1 MRSKKMAA
9 RKLRVL
15 VLYGGDAA
23 TRPRNELISWMV
35 EKKALNVEPVQV
47 AWGTAHS
54 EGSVAD
60 RVKKEIDLADKAIAI
75 VTKDTRSTHGAPNIS
90 EEIGRWLQAKGGRTL
105 CVIRQEGT
113 QINSNAAG
121 LIYLS
126 FESRIREVFDD
137 LRDFLAD
144 DASAADPSAP
154 SSAAGPTVTPSST
167 ITVASNPNWILVGQR
182 AYPKVRVD
190 ETPEAVT
197 AVVACAEPADESAIR
212 RLSRRA
218 EIEVVYG
225 NHVAQGAV
233 SESRISHEVRSI
245 GTVVVSVQDRHQQR
259 GFGRDMSFGGPNG
272 MSADEIAEQRARR
285 LLIDEPRA
293 RKNDMYGPEMLI
305 RGVGDAIQ
313 VTESPISKLLVG
325 RSRDERATWERV
337 RLELVRLLIVTNCVE
352 HIDLLSLQVTN
363 GKLVHIDF
371 RGTRHVSSGYEPVVI
386 EINADVSF

>member
-1 MRSKKMAA
+1 MAA

-23 TRPRNELISWMV
+23 TAPRNELVSWMV

-54 EGSVAD
+54 DGTVAD
-60 RVKKEIDLADKAIAI
+60 RVKKEIELADKAIAI
-75 VTKDTRSTHGAPNIS
+75 VTTDTRSTHGAPNVV

-144 DASAADPSAP
+144 DGGASDAP
-154 SSAAGPTVTPSST
+154 SPTASPHRHPPRPRQRSLSLRIQTGFSSDSER
-167 ITVASNPNWILVGQR
+167 IIE
-182 AYPKVRVD
+182 

-197 AVVACAEPADESAIR
+197 VVIACAEPADESAIR
-212 RLSRRA
+212 GLSRRT

-225 NHVAQGAV
+225 NHVAQGVV
-233 SESRISHEVRSI
+233 SESRISHEAQAI
-245 GTVVVSVQDRHQQR
+245 GTVVVSIQGRHQRQ
-259 GFGRDMSFGGPNG
+259 GFARDMSFGGPNG

-285 LLIDEPRA
+285 ILTGEPRA
-293 RKNDMYGPEMLI
+293 RRNDMYGPEMLI
-305 RGVGDAIQ
+305 RGVGDAI
-313 VTESPISKLLVG
+313 
-325 RSRDERATWERV
+325 R
-337 RLELVRLLIVTNCVE
+337 
-352 HIDLLSLQVTN
+352 
-363 GKLVHIDF
+363 
-371 RGTRHVSSGYEPVVI
+371 
-386 EINADVSF
+386 

>member
-1 MRSKKMAA
+1 MAA

-15 VLYGGDAA
+15 VLYGGEAA
-23 TRPRNELISWMV
+23 TAPRNELVSWMV

-54 EGSVAD
+54 EGTVAD
-60 RVKKEIDLADKAIAI
+60 RVKKEIELADKAIAI
-75 VTKDTRSTHGAPNIS
+75 VTKDTRSTHGAPNVI

-121 LIYLS
+121 LIFLS

-144 DASAADPSAP
+144 DAGASEPVAP
-154 SSAAGPTVTPSST
+154 SPAASATAPARSTPSST
-167 ITVASNPNWILVGQR
+167 STFASNPSWVLIGQR

-190 ETPEAVT
+190 ETAEAVT
-197 AVVACAEPADESAIR
+197 AIVACAEPADESAIR
-212 RLSRRA
+212 GLSRRA

-225 NHVAQGAV
+225 NHVAEGVV
-233 SESRISHEVRSI
+233 SESRISHEAQAI
-245 GTVVVSVQDRHQQR
+245 GTVVVSIQDRHQRQ
-259 GFGRDMSFGGPNG
+259 GFARDMSFGGPNG

-285 LLIDEPRA
+285 ILTGEPRA

-313 VTESPISKLLVG
+313 VTESPIPKLLAG
-325 RSRDERATWERV
+325 KPRDDRATWERV
-337 RLELVRLLIVTNCVE
+337 RLELVRFLIVTNCVE
-352 HIDLLSLQVTN
+352 QIDLLTLQVTN
-363 GKLVHIDF
+363 GKLVRIDF
-371 RGTRHVSSGYEPVVI
+371 RGTRHVSSGYERVVI
-386 EINADVSF
+386 EVNEDVNF